1 MAIHGHDKENWLKV
15 RDAVAV
21 MLLRL
26 AYRAAEIYREF
37 SGARISGGS
46 EDVMFN
52 LAVRQPVKQHTKAL
66 SEAKRASSKHL

>member
-1 MAIHGHDKENWLKV
+1 
-15 RDAVAV
+15 